1 MFYFLRSFKFLIT
14 KANNKFLNLIRYQI
28 EKNENNC
35 KSKIKTLNILK
46 NNIKKLSSQEYTVI
60 KRCLIFDSK
69 FNTTFD
75 HFLES
80 MNIRKDYIFFK
91 TTICKKFLSNKVTI
105 TQNEL
110 ELTSEINKIDLN
122 EFEIVVVNIINKITD
137 ENVYT
142 FLKTL
147 LKKINPIV
155 KIYININFT
164 NNLYP
169 KPFPQRFMPPK
180 IWNKALGKS
189 KNYTNTLL
197 LEDYLNIIEDNN
209 LKYQIKNKEY
219 LEDKF
224 DQIKKNI
231 NPIYWCHKDEE
242 LYLSS
247 CILEC
252 SLK

>member
-14 KANNKFLNLIRYQI
+14 KANNKFSNLIGYQI
-28 EKNENNC
+28 GTNKNNS
-35 KSKIKTLNILK
+35 KSKSKNLNILK
-46 NNIKKLSSQEYTVI
+46 NNIKKLSSQECNDF
-60 KRCLIFDSK
+60 KKCLIFDSK
-69 FNTTFD
+69 FNDTFD
-75 HFLES
+75 DFLNS

-91 TTICKKFLSNKVTI
+91 TGTSKKLLNKGRI
-105 TQNEL
+105 TQNES
-110 ELTSEINKIDLN
+110 ELTSEINNIEIN
-122 EFEIVVVNIINKITD
+122 QFEIVVVNIINKITD

-147 LKKINPIV
+147 FNKINPTV
-155 KIYININFT
+155 KVYMNINFT

-180 IWNKALGKS
+180 VWNKTMGKS
-189 KNYTNTLL
+189 NNYTNTLL

-209 LKYQIKNKEY
+209 VKYRIKNKEY
-219 LEDKF
+219 LENKF

-231 NPIYWCHKDEE
+231 NPIYWCHLDEE